1 MEFTLRVPNNSREQN
16 NNTECQ
22 HPSKPI
28 IVQSKRNE
36 QGCIEWEI
44 SSKKINEHIQLL
56 RT

>member
-28 IVQSKRNE
+28 IVQSRIIVQRGKMANS
-36 QGCIEWEI
+36 Q
-44 SSKKINEHIQLL
+44 
-56 RT
+56 